1 MSARTFAAITL
12 IWLSQCVS
20 TTQRHRASV
29 DRIDRVVTWRY
40 RSSSMYSGTEV
51 YRALCV
57 MTAIFSTG
65 CTVGQAASE
74 GILVAIWH

>member
-1 MSARTFAAITL
+1 MQNAHLA
-12 IWLSQCVS
+12 VS
-20 TTQRHRASV
+20 VRVHYTKRRGASV
-29 DRIDRVVTWRY
+29 DRRDRVVAWCY

-51 YRALCV
+51 DRALCV

-74 GILVAIWH
+74 GT